1 MPKISY
7 SIDKEKGLLKMTSVN
22 KDEKFIFLGDEY
34 SRKILLSAKVVKAYL
49 RDDHHIIRLLVDQY
63 GRLFYNTWFE
73 DFNFGGGPDYVDE
86 TYNLVKDEEEAD
98 SMFDGKYSIFRGNG
112 HIPYV
117 YMSEDDSF
125 YAIEKVDD
133 APGINEKPEY

>member
-1 MPKISY
+1 MSKIY
-7 SIDKEKGLLKMTSVN
+7 YYINKEKGRLQRTSIE

-34 SRKILLSAKVVKAYL
+34 SRNVLISAKVIKWYL
-49 RDDHHIIRLLVDQY
+49 CDDHHIIRLLEDQY
-63 GRLFYNTWFE
+63 GRLFYNSWFE
-73 DFNFGGGPDYVDE
+73 DFNFGGGPDFVDE
-86 TYNLVKDEEEAD
+86 TFNLVKDEEEAD

-125 YAIEKVDD
+125 YAIENVDD
-133 APGINEKPEY
+133 ELEISQK